1 MVSKKPIDY
10 LNICTNKITV
20 SHKYNNMM
28 QSNLKDY
35 FIKIFILSF
44 LLNNNNKK
52 DPNSSVDVS
61 WNLMVDR

>member
-10 LNICTNKITV
+10 LNVCANKITV
-20 SHKYNNMM
+20 FHKYNNMM
-28 QSNLKDY
+28 QSDLKDY

>member
-1 MVSKKPIDY
+1 
-10 LNICTNKITV
+10 
-20 SHKYNNMM
+20 MM
-28 QSNLKDY
+28 QSDLKDY